1 MKKYLALVL
10 AGLMLLFVS
19 CGKSSSGGGS
29 GNEKPTP
36 SKTSVVG
43 CWELVSVTTKV
54 AVGSVNVNVYIDF
67 KSTGSFDLY
76 QKIGEGRYTKFTG
89 TYKLDSDGKLSGTY
103 DGGSAWG
110 PYTAALSGT
119 SLTLSTASETDKYN
133 KINAIP
139 GSVTSN
145 LY

>member
-67 KSTGSFDLY
+67 KSAIHRRARLLRY
-76 QKIGEGRYTKFTG
+76 KRRWCCRGRH
-89 TYKLDSDGKLSGTY
+89 
-103 DGGSAWG
+103 GGY
-110 PYTAALSGT
+110 P
-119 SLTLSTASETDKYN
+119 
-133 KINAIP
+133 P
-139 GSVTSN
+139 
-145 LY
+145 

>member
-1 MKKYLALVL
+1 MMKKYLALAL
-10 AGLMLLFVS
+10 AGLIILFAS
-19 CGKSSSGGGS
+19 CGKSSSGGS
-29 GNEKPTP
+29 EKPTP

-43 CWELVSVTTKV
+43 CWELVSVTSKV
-54 AVGSVNVNVYIDF
+54 TVGSVNVNVYIDF
-67 KSTGSFDLY
+67 KSSGSFELY

-89 TYKLDSDGKLSGTY
+89 SYKLESDGNLSGTY

-110 PYTAALSGT
+110 PYSASLSGT
-119 SLTLSTASETDKYN
+119 TLSLSTASETDKYN
-133 KINAIP
+133 KISAIP